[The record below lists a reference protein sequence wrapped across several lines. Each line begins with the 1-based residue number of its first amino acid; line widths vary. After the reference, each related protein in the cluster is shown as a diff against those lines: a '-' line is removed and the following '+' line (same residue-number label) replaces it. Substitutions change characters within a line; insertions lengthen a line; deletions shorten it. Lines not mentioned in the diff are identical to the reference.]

1 MRATAFEFRMRM
13 AIMFILVAIGFWAP
27 WVGPLGLG
35 GRTPLL
41 EWLALDLSRAGL
53 LSFTGAI
60 AAVIV
65 LASVIALVA
74 AVFRVWG
81 AAWLGQGT
89 VNSFEMR
96 ASAVVAG
103 GPYRY
108 VRNPL
113 YIGTW
118 CVIAAIAFVMPVSG
132 ALFCMVLLSV
142 FLLRLILAEEAFLTA
157 QIGEPY
163 LAYRRAVPRLFPR
176 LRTSLPLS
184 AETPRW
190 GRAILA
196 EINPIGVFVITAVLS
211 WRYDKALM
219 LRAILISFG
228 VSLVV
233 RALMPGGREQGKSG
247 RPI

>member
-1 MRATAFEFRMRM
+1 MRATLFEYRMRM
-13 AIMFILVAIGFWAP
+13 AIMFVLVAVGFWAP
-27 WVGPLGLG
+27 WTGSVDVG

-41 EWLALDLSRAGL
+41 EWMALEIGRTGL
-53 LSFTGAI
+53 LSFTSAI

-65 LASVIALVA
+65 FASVIAGIA

-81 AAWLGQGT
+81 TAWLGHGT

-96 ASAVVAG
+96 ADAVMES

-118 CVIAAIAFVMPVSG
+118 CLVAAIAFVMPVSG
-132 ALFCMVLLSV
+132 ALVCMALLSV
-142 FLLRLILAEEAFLTA
+142 FLLRLILGEEAFLA
-157 QIGEPY
+157 ARIGAPY

-176 LRTSLPLS
+176 VRTNL
-184 AETPRW
+184 ARGAQTPRW

-196 EINPIGVFVITAVLS
+196 EINPIGVFLITAVLS

-228 VSLVV
+228 ISLVV
-233 RALMPGGREQGKSG
+233 RALMPGPGDRAAG
-247 RPI
+247 

>member
-1 MRATAFEFRMRM
+1 MRATLFEYRMRM
-13 AIMFILVAIGFWAP
+13 AIMFVLVAVGFWAP
-27 WVGPLGLG
+27 WTGSVGVG

-41 EWLALDLSRAGL
+41 EWMALEISRTGL
-53 LSFTGAI
+53 LSFTSAI

-65 LASVIALVA
+65 FASVIAGIA

-81 AAWLGQGT
+81 TAWLGHGT

-96 ASAVVAG
+96 GDAVMAS

-118 CVIAAIAFVMPVSG
+118 CLVAAIAFVMPVSG
-132 ALFCMVLLSV
+132 ALVCMVLLSV
-142 FLLRLILAEEAFLTA
+142 FLLRLILGEEAFLA
-157 QIGEPY
+157 ARIGAPY

-176 LRTSLPLS
+176 VRTHL
-184 AETPRW
+184 AQGAQTPRW

-196 EINPIGVFVITAVLS
+196 EINPIGVFLITAVLS

-228 VSLVV
+228 ISLVV
-233 RALMPGGREQGKSG
+233 RALMPGPGDRVAG
-247 RPI
+247 

>member
-1 MRATAFEFRMRM
+1 MRATLFEYRMRM
-13 AIMFILVAIGFWAP
+13 AIMFVLVAVGFWAP
-27 WVGPLGLG
+27 WTGSLGVG

-41 EWLALDLSRAGL
+41 EWMALEISRTGL
-53 LSFTGAI
+53 LSFTSAI

-65 LASVIALVA
+65 FATVVAGVA

-81 AAWLGQGT
+81 TAWLGHGT
-89 VNSFEMR
+89 VNSFEMQGGAVM
-96 ASAVVAG
+96 AS

-118 CVIAAIAFVMPVSG
+118 CLVAAIAFVMPASG
-132 ALFCMVLLSV
+132 ALVCMVLLSV
-142 FLLRLILAEEAFLTA
+142 FLLRLILGEEAFLA
-157 QIGEPY
+157 ARIGEPY
-163 LAYRRAVPRLFPR
+163 LAYRRAVPRLLPR
-176 LRTSLPLS
+176 VRTNL
-184 AETPRW
+184 ARGAQTPRW

-228 VSLVV
+228 ISLVV
-233 RALMPGGREQGKSG
+233 RALMPGGKEQ
-247 RPI
+247 

>member
-1 MRATAFEFRMRM
+1 MRATLFEYRMRM
-13 AIMFILVAIGFWAP
+13 AIMFVLVAVGFWAP
-27 WVGPLGLG
+27 WTGSLGVG

-41 EWLALDLSRAGL
+41 EWMALEISRTGL
-53 LSFTGAI
+53 LSFTSAI

-65 LASVIALVA
+65 FATVVAGVA

-81 AAWLGQGT
+81 TAWLGHGT
-89 VNSFEMR
+89 VNSFEMQGGAVM
-96 ASAVVAG
+96 AS

-118 CVIAAIAFVMPVSG
+118 CLVAAIAFVMPASG
-132 ALFCMVLLSV
+132 ALVCMVLLSV
-142 FLLRLILAEEAFLTA
+142 FLLRLILGEEAFLA
-157 QIGEPY
+157 ARIGEPY
-163 LAYRRAVPRLFPR
+163 LAYRRAVPRLLPR
-176 LRTSLPLS
+176 VRTNLARGAP
-184 AETPRW
+184 TPRW

-228 VSLVV
+228 ISLVV
-233 RALMPGGREQGKSG
+233 RALMPGGKEQ
-247 RPI
+247 

>member
-13 AIMFILVAIGFWAP
+13 AILFILVAIGFWAP
-27 WVGPLGLG
+27 WTSSVGVG

-41 EWLALDLSRAGL
+41 EWMALEISRAGL
-53 LSFTGAI
+53 LSFTAAI

-65 LASVIALVA
+65 LATVVAAVA

-81 AAWLGQGT
+81 TAWLGHGT
-89 VNSFEMR
+89 VNSFELHGG
-96 ASAVVAG
+96 AVVAG

-118 CVIAAIAFVMPVSG
+118 CLIAAIAFVMPVSG
-132 ALFCMVLLSV
+132 ALVCMVLLSV
-142 FLLRLILAEEAFLTA
+142 FLLRLMLAEEAFLA
-157 QIGEPY
+157 SHIGEDY
-163 LAYRRAVPRLFPR
+163 LAYRRAVPRLLPQ
-176 LRTSLPLS
+176 LRTSLPQS
-184 AETPRW
+184 AQTPHW
-190 GRAILA
+190 GRAVLA

-211 WRYDKALM
+211 WRYDQALM

-233 RALMPGGREQGKSG
+233 RALMPGGRDEELVV
-247 RPI
+247 R

>member
-1 MRATAFEFRMRM
+1 MRATSFEFRMRM
-13 AIMFILVAIGFWAP
+13 AIMFALVAVGFWAP
-27 WVGPLGLG
+27 WTGSLGVG

-41 EWLALDLSRAGL
+41 EWMALEISRLGL

-65 LASVIALVA
+65 LASVIAGIA

-81 AAWLGQGT
+81 TAWLGNGT

-96 ASAVVAG
+96 GSAVVAS

-118 CVIAAIAFVMPVSG
+118 YLVAAIAFVMPASG

-142 FLLRLILAEEAFLTA
+142 FLLRLILAEEAFLA
-157 QIGEPY
+157 GQIGEPY
-163 LAYRRAVPRLFPR
+163 VAYRRAVPRLLPR
-176 LRTSLPLS
+176 VRTGLMPSNG
-184 AETPRW
+184 APRW

-196 EINPIGVFVITAVLS
+196 EINPVGVFAITAVLS

-233 RALMPGGREQGKSG
+233 RALMPGPGDKVSRG
-247 RPI
+247 

>member
-13 AIMFILVAIGFWAP
+13 AIMFVLVAVGFWAP
-27 WVGPLGLG
+27 WTGSVDVG

-41 EWLALDLSRAGL
+41 EWMALEISRTGL
-53 LSFTGAI
+53 LSFTSAI

-65 LASVIALVA
+65 FASVIAGTAV
-74 AVFRVWG
+74 VFRVWG
-81 AAWLGQGT
+81 TAWLGHGT
-89 VNSFEMR
+89 VNSFELRGGAVM
-96 ASAVVAG
+96 AS

-118 CVIAAIAFVMPVSG
+118 CLVAAIAFAMPASG
-132 ALFCMVLLSV
+132 ALVCMVLLSV
-142 FLLRLILAEEAFLTA
+142 FLLRLILGEEAFLAA
-157 QIGEPY
+157 QVGEPY
-163 LAYRRAVPRLFPR
+163 LAYRRAVPRLLPR
-176 LRTSLPLS
+176 VRTSLPRG
-184 AETPRW
+184 AQMARW

-211 WRYDKALM
+211 WRYDKALI

-233 RALMPGGREQGKSG
+233 RALMPGGREQ
-247 RPI
+247 